1 MALTS
6 SAAARLDA
14 GEQRRGQIYVA
25 LGAVA
30 WSTAGLAQRDL
41 SVDAATQ
48 LGGRAVFAM
57 LALFVF
63 VAVSERD
70 RGVVAAF
77 RGIGRT
83 GLVVAGLV
91 AISSATFIIALNHT
105 SVAHLLFLLA
115 IAPLTAALLARVT
128 LGELIAPRTW
138 AAMLIAL
145 VGVTLMVST
154 GGGGG
159 AFGNALAIVSMLS
172 FAGAIVIT
180 RHRREISMA
189 PATCLSQL
197 FVVVACLP
205 FVSPGSADR
214 KDILLLAA
222 LGIGQIGLGLAL
234 LTVGARL
241 IPAAQTALISLLE
254 VVLGPLW
261 VWIAYD
267 EQPSAVTLLGGAI
280 IVVGILVQTG
290 YALPRRLGRPLEE

>member
-1 MALTS
+1 MALTTPV
-6 SAAARLDA
+6 AARLDTS
-14 GEQRRGQIYVA
+14 EQRRGQIYVA

-41 SVDAATQ
+41 SVDPATQ
-48 LGGRAVFAM
+48 LGGRAVFAL

-63 VAVSERD
+63 VAVSERKL
-70 RGVVAAF
+70 GVVAAF
-77 RGIGRT
+77 RSIGRT
-83 GLVVAGLV
+83 GLVVAALL

-159 AFGNALAIVSMLS
+159 ALGNALAIVSMLS

-205 FVSPGSADR
+205 FVSPGSADG

-267 EQPSAVTLLGGAI
+267 EQPSAVTLAGGAI